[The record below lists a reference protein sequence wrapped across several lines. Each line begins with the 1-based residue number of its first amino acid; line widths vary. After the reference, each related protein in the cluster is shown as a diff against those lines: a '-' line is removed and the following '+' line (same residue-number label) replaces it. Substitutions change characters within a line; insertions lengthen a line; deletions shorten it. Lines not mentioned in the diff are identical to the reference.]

1 MPFPLFTNPFN
12 KSAHPAPAVR
22 SPQPP
27 DPVLGSSYSYN
38 QTKPI
43 TIIHQP
49 NSSSLSSATPP
60 HSGIL
65 KQVVSLSSSTP
76 HNSCDSAA
84 GPPPPPAARD
94 RTQSLATTH
103 SRASP
108 HIRSP
113 PASPDS
119 SFKLESAHLIKKLK
133 SYGSN
138 PDKAALTAHKVQPRP
153 PPLRLSNQQ
162 RKPRHAHTHHASTAA
177 GHQPS
182 PLSPRSRS
190 ASAAATVFDI
200 VRPSR
205 RRDGIGMNT
214 SSILVPLTP
223 PLPTAPLFS
232 GRSPI
237 ERIRRDGSTTQQ
249 LLSPSPLPLYTQSSS
264 SRPHAHRRASS
275 LDSINTRFPTPHSK
289 HPHYFQAGSGFHQP
303 YAKASPNSSGLSHS
317 ECSEDFVAPSS
328 CTSTAHTTPISCAH
342 FRTPRSRLSSRDF
355 RHLTPH
361 GLKPHL
367 THPHPHVSLS
377 PKSMLPSQL
386 ARPLE
391 MDPLELPASSAP
403 ATACWTL
410 NISASSSHASTTT
423 CLIPDLPGT
432 ILRLQQQT
440 PTDSSKCMLEPY
452 LHKVLRVGTDGNMLV
467 EWEVRLAAPPATRSR
482 YNSTIS
488 TVDMPRQ
495 KSTTTRTRTTSKSRF
510 PAMKTMPG
518 SADAP
523 RSRQL
528 SLGPP
533 MPSGPQSPGKKK
545 APHAATSLIMLNLG
559 TFRAGDMADRAP
571 ATAPLALAPRFPS
584 MGSSSS
590 LGKSARSKA
599 SLQPSHTGLSSSSP
613 ASSMSCSSSS
623 SLSPAEGKEEAQE
636 TEDYHDGEREDG
648 KPPVRRRGRFDTYV
662 PPPINIT
669 PTRPPKSASRPSS
682 TPHARSPG
690 SAESQPRY
698 NAPMMQLEDA
708 HPKGTRPAPDE
719 KDAALSLHHHHH
731 HHHYHHYGPDG
742 GSGALVDSSQRLPA
756 GPHRPSPR
764 SRARGAAAA
773 ADGSKTR
780 EKGEEEEF
788 VDRIDDD
795 DDDDDD
801 DEGYDMKEASKD
813 VRVGSR
819 RRYHRRRNSLDSAA
833 SLRLEKSY
841 WSETDTTTTTNS
853 SVLNFMVAP
862 DSDIQ

>member
-328 CTSTAHTTPISCAH
+328 CTSTAHTTPISCAL

-452 LHKVLRVGTDGNMLV
+452 LHKVLRVGYRWQHARGV
-467 EWEVRLAAPPATRSR
+467 GGAACGAAHNTVALQLDDQHGGHATAKEHD
-482 YNSTIS
+482 NEDANDI
-488 TVDMPRQ
+488 Q
-495 KSTTTRTRTTSKSRF
+495 KQVS
-510 PAMKTMPG
+510 G
-518 SADAP
+518 HEDDAGA
-523 RSRQL
+523 RRCAA
-528 SLGPP
+528 
-533 MPSGPQSPGKKK
+533 SPGKKK

-636 TEDYHDGEREDG
+636 TDDYHDGEGEDG

-690 SAESQPRY
+690 SPESQPRY